1 MNERIVRVLLSVAKS
16 YAFVGIKRT
25 GKLIAIN
32 DAENTTV
39 EFDVN
44 ANVKVLPSVGLNTS
58 WLWHKVSFKEN
69 SLRNT

>member
-16 YAFVGIKRT
+16 YALVGIKRT
-25 GKLIAIN
+25 GKFIAIN

-39 EFDVN
+39 EFDVD

-58 WLWHKVSFKEN
+58 WLGHKVSFKEN